1 MIIGITGNSGSGK
14 STICAELLKK
24 LDDSILID
32 ADSTVKNMQKEGN
45 SYYIEIVKTFGLTIL
60 NEDKTINR
68 KKLGQIVFS
77 NPEKKEKLDNL
88 TRMYVVLEMNKKIEE
103 NENKKYVLV
112 DAPLLLE
119 FNIDALCDITIF
131 IDIDEEKKI
140 ERICKRD
147 GISKDEAKARISSQ
161 NGAEVFTNRID
172 YVVTNENVDETV
184 SNILEIISKR
194 V

>member
-14 STICAELLKK
+14 TTICSELLKK
-24 LDDSILID
+24 LDNSILID
-32 ADSTVKNMQKEGN
+32 ADSTVKNMQKEGQ
-45 SYYIEIVKTFGLTIL
+45 SYYIEIVKSFGKSIL

-77 NPEKKEKLDNL
+77 NPKEKEKLDNL
-88 TRMYVVLEMNKKIEE
+88 TRMYVVFEMNKKIEE

-147 GISKDEAKARISSQ
+147 GISKEEAKARISSQ
-161 NGAEVFTNRID
+161 NGAEIFTNRID

-184 SNILEIISKR
+184 SNILEILRKR